1 MRLKKLY
8 SVFGKRI
15 VWVEKILLVNGY
27 YRRFAMNESSITESA
42 DQSMNKQNVGNAPAL
57 WNPEAASAWSLIFTP
72 IFGSALVLMNWQAL
86 EKKEQIRTAQIWL
99 IVSIIMLFVQ
109 LAFGI
114 PSLAILY
121 FGIWYFASGKVQAK
135 YVKELWGKEY
145 PRRSWL
151 WPLIIGFVA
160 WIILLGAIFIF
171 SFIGAFLS
179 S

>member
-1 MRLKKLY
+1 
-8 SVFGKRI
+8 
-15 VWVEKILLVNGY
+15 
-27 YRRFAMNESSITESA
+27 MNEMHITESPE
-42 DQSMNKQNVGNAPAL
+42 QPMNKQNTGNTPAL
-57 WNPEAASAWSLIFTP
+57 WNPEAAGAWSLIFTP

-99 IVSIIMLFVQ
+99 VVSIIMLFVQ
-109 LAFGI
+109 LVSGI
-114 PSLAILY
+114 PVIALLY
-121 FGIWYFASGKVQAK
+121 FILWYFASAKLQAK

-151 WPLIIGFVA
+151 WPLIIGFTA
-160 WIILLGAIFIF
+160 WIIFLGAIFIV